1 MNAHLPGTANRSAAE
16 MVSHFHP
23 SSADNPRTG
32 RTVPKSTPHLQVL
45 TIRSSPPQPK
55 IHQLPARQPSA
66 RPFPCDPLF
75 ESLRQEL
82 GL

>member
-1 MNAHLPGTANRSAAE
+1 MNARLPGTAA
-16 MVSHFHP
+16 P
-23 SSADNPRTG
+23 QTG
-32 RTVPKSTPHLQVL
+32 RSVPKPSPHLQVL

-55 IHQLPARQPSA
+55 IQQLPPRKTSA
-66 RPFPCDPLF
+66 RDPLF

>member
-1 MNAHLPGTANRSAAE
+1 MNAHLPGTAG
-16 MVSHFHP
+16 P
-23 SSADNPRTG
+23 QTG
-32 RTVPKSTPHLQVL
+32 RTVPKPTPHLQVL
-45 TIRSSPPQPK
+45 TIHSSPPQPK